1 MSVYKTA
8 NGKSIDMSVLMSQNE
23 KVRAVGNA
31 NMNARGDIVD
41 EKNRIVQANNER
53 VSQSYQTQVV
63 NNPAP
68 VTNQIQRTPVN
79 LSELTEAEREFEEQ
93 DDTPII
99 KPQQDTKTKK
109 K

>member
-1 MSVYKTA
+1 MTIYKTA

-41 EKNRIVQANNER
+41 EKNKIVQANNER

-79 LSELTEAEREFEEQ
+79 LSELTEAERELEE
-93 DDTPII
+93 DDTPVI
-99 KPQQDTKTKK
+99 KPQQESKTKK